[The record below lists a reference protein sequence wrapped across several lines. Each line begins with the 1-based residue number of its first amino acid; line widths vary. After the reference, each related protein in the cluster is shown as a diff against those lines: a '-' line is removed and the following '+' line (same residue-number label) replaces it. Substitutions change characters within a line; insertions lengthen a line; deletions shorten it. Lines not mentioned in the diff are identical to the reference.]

1 MDIPFSYDYSNAIGS
16 TCNPSGVVTDVK
28 SAKFYRRYLLQKAMS
43 VFKWDLPENWSKDY
57 FLYTLYCTG
66 RVAVIDTKKYGVI
79 PQQCGLAGYNVFYQP
94 REVIIANP
102 LLRIPRKPVI
112 DIDCV
117 VFKLAPDYGSIM
129 DLVNYYSQM
138 MALVSETM
146 AVNVINSK
154 LSYVFAVDNQ
164 QSAEAIKKAGDN
176 LMSGKPFVVL
186 DKKLF
191 RDDGKVGMPFM
202 ENNLRNSYIANDLQ
216 ITLDNLENS
225 FAQDIGLPNANT
237 DKKERMITDEVNAN
251 KLETFSRADMWL
263 DGWKDS
269 CRKIYDMFGVEI
281 SVDWRKGAGSDETS
295 NTFDSGAV

>member
-1 MDIPFSYDYSNAIGS
+1 M
-16 TCNPSGVVTDVK
+16 
-28 SAKFYRRYLLQKAMS
+28 
-43 VFKWDLPENWSKDY
+43 E
-57 FLYTLYCTG
+57 
-66 RVAVIDTKKYGVI
+66 
-79 PQQCGLAGYNVFYQP
+79 
-94 REVIIANP
+94 
-102 LLRIPRKPVI
+102 
-112 DIDCV
+112 
-117 VFKLAPDYGSIM
+117 PDYGSVM
-129 DLVNYYSQM
+129 DLVNYYAQM

-269 CRKIYDMFGVEI
+269 CRKIYDMFGAEI
-281 SVDWRKGAGSDETS
+281 SVDWRNGGDANETS
-295 NTFDSGAV
+295 DNVDSGSV